1 MSLVIFPVNS
11 LNKYLELKYRGNDLI
26 LAIINKTIK
35 TFIAFSLL
43 NVENC
48 KVVEIKSKEEVDNL

>member
-43 NVENC
+43 NVEIV
-48 KVVEIKSKEEVDNL
+48 KY